1 MKKKDIRSMLTLLSD
16 METAELHN
24 DRLSS
29 VIRQTL
35 RAAEMKTALFDDE
48 LLDDELEDVAAAQ
61 KAPEYR
67 TEDLLG
73 KQD

>member
-1 MKKKDIRSMLTLLSD
+1 MKKKDIRSMLTLLAD

-35 RAAEMKTALFDDE
+35 RAANATAEPFNCE

-61 KAPEYR
+61 KPPEYR